1 MSAPQTEGILES
13 SLYVDD
19 VTRSAEFYRKIF
31 GFRMISD
38 FRGRGCAVEAGSRQV
53 LLLFK
58 KGASSASIQ
67 SPHDGDGELHLAF
80 AIPAGELPRWEAWL
94 AENQIA
100 VEEKHTW
107 EAGGVSLYFRDPDRH
122 LLEVVTPGVWSI
134 Y

>member
-1 MSAPQTEGILES
+1 M
-13 SLYVDD
+13 
-19 VTRSAEFYRKIF
+19 TRSAEFYRKIF

-80 AIPAGELPRWEAWL
+80 AICRRRTAALGSLARGESNRRWKR
-94 AENQIA
+94 N
-100 VEEKHTW
+100 
-107 EAGGVSLYFRDPDRH
+107 
-122 LLEVVTPGVWSI
+122 TPGRPGASVSI
-134 Y
+134 SATPTGTCSKS